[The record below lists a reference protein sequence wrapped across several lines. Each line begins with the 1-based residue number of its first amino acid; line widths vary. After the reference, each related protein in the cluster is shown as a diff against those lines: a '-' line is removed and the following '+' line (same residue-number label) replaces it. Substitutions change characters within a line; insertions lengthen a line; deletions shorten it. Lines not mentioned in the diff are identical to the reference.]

1 MTVREERQHAR
12 RLEVA
17 QAAARVIAQH
27 GLADTSM
34 RAIADELGCSVG
46 VLTHHFRNKDE
57 MLLFVHRHIVSELFG
72 SALAAAQGHSG
83 LWRIE
88 AILLNALPDTA
99 ARLERW
105 KTWIELLGP
114 TIRHGA
120 LLPMEESENRHFLDG
135 LEHELRVVFGNT
147 PPGGIDPS
155 REPRVMMSLLDG
167 IAIDAV
173 LHPALYPPETQ
184 RWIVRRYVTGLRGTA
199 DEEEKGC
206 PESPVGLST
215 SAGLLPGGQPNVKPS

>member
-12 RLEVA
+12 RIEVA
-17 QAAARVIAQH
+17 QAAAKVIAQQ

-57 MLLFVHRHIVSELFG
+57 MLLFVHRHVVSELFG
-72 SALAAAQGHSG
+72 DALAAAHGRSG
-83 LWRIE
+83 LQRIE

-99 ARLERW
+99 GRLERW

-135 LEHELRVVFGNT
+135 LESELRTVIGDVSLSR
-147 PPGGIDPS
+147 IDLS
-155 REPRVMMSLLDG
+155 QEPRVMMSLLDG
-167 IAIDAV
+167 IAIDTV

-184 RWIVRRYVTGLRGTA
+184 RWIVRRYVTGLRREA
-199 DEEEKGC
+199 ID
-206 PESPVGLST
+206 
-215 SAGLLPGGQPNVKPS
+215 